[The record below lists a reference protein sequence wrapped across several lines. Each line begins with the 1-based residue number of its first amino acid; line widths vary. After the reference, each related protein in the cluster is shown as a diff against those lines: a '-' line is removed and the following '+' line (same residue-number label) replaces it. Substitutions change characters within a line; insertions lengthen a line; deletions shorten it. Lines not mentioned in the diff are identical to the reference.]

1 MVTWGGLIS
10 ELLRFSAW
18 WVKRPDHSHPR
29 GIFLEIYFLI
39 CSQICGIHSVFFV
52 LKIRKFSPGKLKKP
66 VLSCVSE
73 APEILPKTRT
83 QKSLPL
89 LSPQLRPPVTHGEAL
104 PPPLS

>member
-1 MVTWGGLIS
+1 MMTWGDLIS

-18 WVKRPDHSHPR
+18 WVKRPDHSHPW
-29 GIFLEIYFLI
+29 GIFFEICFLI

-52 LKIRKFSPGKLKKP
+52 LKIRKFSPGKLKKL

-89 LSPQLRPPVTHGEAL
+89 LSPQLHPPVTHGEAL